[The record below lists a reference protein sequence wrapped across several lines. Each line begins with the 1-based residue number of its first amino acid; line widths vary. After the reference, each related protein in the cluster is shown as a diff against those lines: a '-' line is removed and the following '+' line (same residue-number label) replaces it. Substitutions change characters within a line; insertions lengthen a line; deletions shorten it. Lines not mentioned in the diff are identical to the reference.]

1 MMTLQSNN
9 ENKNFET
16 LQDNVK
22 FLQKELKNDLIRSL
36 VETQTAILEF
46 VSIVDANESG
56 KLHQEQQRFYQEK
69 HSPLLGNS
77 QQLQQQTSNI
87 HQHQTISQINQKYHE
102 QQLNHSATDF
112 QIEREHSIILQKNSI
127 RRELRNSKEPV
138 NFESGNI
145 FQPLYCI
152 DESATEN

>member
-9 ENKNFET
+9 ENKNFKT

-22 FLQKELKNDLIRSL
+22 FLQKELKNDLIRKL
-36 VETQTAILEF
+36 VETQTAILKF
-46 VSIVDANESG
+46 VSSVDGNESG
-56 KLHQEQQRFYQEK
+56 ELHQEQPRFYQQK

-77 QQLQQQTSNI
+77 QQLQQQTTNI

-112 QIEREHSIILQKNSI
+112 QIEREHSIILPKNSV

-138 NFESGNI
+138 NFESGNK
-145 FQPLYCI
+145 FQSL
-152 DESATEN
+152 

>member
-1 MMTLQSNN
+1 M
-9 ENKNFET
+9 
-16 LQDNVK
+16 
-22 FLQKELKNDLIRSL
+22 QKELKNDLIRSL

-56 KLHQEQQRFYQEK
+56 KLHQKQPRFYRQK

-77 QQLQQQTSNI
+77 QQQQQQTSI
-87 HQHQTISQINQKYHE
+87 IQQHQTISQINQKYHE

-112 QIEREHSIILQKNSI
+112 QIEREHSIISPKHSV

-138 NFESGNI
+138 NFESKNK
-145 FQPLYCI
+145 FQSLYCM